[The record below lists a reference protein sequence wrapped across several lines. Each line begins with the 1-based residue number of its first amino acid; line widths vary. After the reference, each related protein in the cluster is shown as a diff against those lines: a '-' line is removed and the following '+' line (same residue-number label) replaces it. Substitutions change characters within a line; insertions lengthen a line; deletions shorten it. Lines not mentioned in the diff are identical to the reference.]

1 MSSAPRYRWASNLFR
16 AAFIAAVAAMVCCAA
31 AQRPRTDKAAVVF
44 NRSELFYLYSRVG
57 SFGPED
63 RAKLVSERIAAL
75 ADDRSVEPDQ
85 IEVRPGNGVTDIMI
99 GDQPIAQ
106 VTAADADALG
116 IDRDRLAERYAQRI
130 QKAITSYRTER
141 SVPMV
146 VRGAIYALLA
156 TAALLLVLR
165 MLALLFARL
174 AATLRGLRGTR
185 VRGFRYHDS
194 EILTADHVVHAL
206 VWLLDAVRIV
216 TLALLLY
223 GYLTLVFGFFP
234 WTVGYAQVLLGYM
247 TEQFRSMGRAVAAAI
262 PDLLTI
268 CIIVIIA
275 RYTLRAVLFFFTS
288 IERGS
293 ISFAGFEREW
303 AIPTYKLVRVLVIA
317 LAFVAAFPYIPGS
330 KSPVF
335 QGVSVFLGVIFSIG
349 SGGSMSN
356 MVAGVVMT
364 YMRPFRIGDR
374 VKIADTVGDVVEKGL
389 LVTRIRTIKN
399 VEVTIPNSTV
409 LAGHIVNY
417 SANAR
422 EDGLVLHTTVTIGY
436 DAPWRRVHELLIEA
450 AKKTPNIKDRPAP
463 YVLQTSLDDNYVSY
477 ELNAYTDQPNRMAT
491 IYSML
496 HQQIQDTFN
505 EAGVEI
511 MSPRY
516 TALRDGNET
525 TIPIANRP
533 EDYRAPA
540 FRVEQTGADGDRT

>member
-1 MSSAPRYRWASNLFR
+1 MSSAARYRWARNLLR

-75 ADDRSVEPDQ
+75 ADDRS
-85 IEVRPGNGVTDIMI
+85 
-99 GDQPIAQ
+99 
-106 VTAADADALG
+106 
-116 IDRDRLAERYAQRI
+116 
-130 QKAITSYRTER
+130 
-141 SVPMV
+141 
-146 VRGAIYALLA
+146 
-156 TAALLLVLR
+156 
-165 MLALLFARL
+165 
-174 AATLRGLRGTR
+174 
-185 VRGFRYHDS
+185 
-194 EILTADHVVHAL
+194 
-206 VWLLDAVRIV
+206 
-216 TLALLLY
+216 
-223 GYLTLVFGFFP
+223 
-234 WTVGYAQVLLGYM
+234 
-247 TEQFRSMGRAVAAAI
+247 
-262 PDLLTI
+262 
-268 CIIVIIA
+268 
-275 RYTLRAVLFFFTS
+275 
-288 IERGS
+288 
-293 ISFAGFEREW
+293 
-303 AIPTYKLVRVLVIA
+303 
-317 LAFVAAFPYIPGS
+317 
-330 KSPVF
+330 
-335 QGVSVFLGVIFSIG
+335 
-349 SGGSMSN
+349 
-356 MVAGVVMT
+356 
-364 YMRPFRIGDR
+364 
-374 VKIADTVGDVVEKGL
+374 
-389 LVTRIRTIKN
+389 

-525 TIPIANRP
+525 TIPVANRP